1 MKRVV
6 SVLMIA
12 MLCPLAASR
21 AQLRTPN
28 DAGVSMGHWHLTV
41 RDLEASKKFWTSIG
55 GTPIKVDGMEAIK
68 FPGVFVFLTPGSP
81 AGDSGNKGAALEHV
95 GFNVRNGAEIMAK
108 LEAIGGR
115 VKREPELGPDNGDV
129 YTHDD
134 LMVEIL
140 GRPYDR
146 EKRAIIGFAGRD
158 LNVPVA
164 SDHLHFFVPDV
175 PQAQAWYAKT
185 FGAREVGEVNP
196 RRGPAQVWDI
206 PGARLRFAKS
216 PTPPLTTRGRA
227 LDHLGFEVRDLESF
241 CKKLEASGV
250 KFDQPFSR
258 TRHKSF
264 ASAELTDPWGT
275 AIELT
280 EGLNRF

>member
-1 MKRVV
+1 
-6 SVLMIA
+6 
-12 MLCPLAASR
+12 
-21 AQLRTPN
+21 
-28 DAGVSMGHWHLTV
+28 MGHWHLTV

-81 AGDSGNKGAALEHV
+81 AGDGGNKGAALEHV
-95 GFNVRNGAEIMAK
+95 GFNVRNGAEIMAR

-146 EKRAIIGFAGRD
+146 EKRAVIGFAGRD

-164 SDHLHFFVPDV
+164 TDHLHFFVPDV

-185 FGAREVGEVNP
+185 LGAREVGEVNP

-206 PGARLRFAKS
+206 PGVRLRFAKS